1 MISAS
6 RTSRWCAL
14 VLLPLAASAPAQ
26 EVQDLGAI
34 RRAGELFV
42 QEQTRNLPGR
52 VEITV
57 AAPDPRNRLRQCQKL
72 EAFLAPG
79 VKLWGN
85 ANVGVRC
92 LQPEPWTVYLPA
104 TVRVFADAVV
114 LSRPVPR
121 NHPLAA
127 ADLRLQNLDLTQQ
140 PAGVLTDPAPAL
152 GRLTVV
158 ALPAGHVLKIDQLR
172 APAAVTY
179 GQTVRIVFRGEG
191 FRISSEG
198 RALGNAATGEQVQVR
213 AASGKVLR
221 GTVQAPGVVEVR

>member
-6 RTSRWCAL
+6 RALRWLGL
-14 VLLPLAASAPAQ
+14 VLLPLAGGAPAQ
-26 EVQDLGAI
+26 DAQDLAEI
-34 RRAGELFV
+34 RRAGEAFV
-42 QEQTRNLPGR
+42 QAQTRDLPGR
-52 VEITV
+52 VEATV
-57 AAPDPRNRLRQCQKL
+57 AAPDPRTRLRRCEELQ
-72 EAFLAPG
+72 AFLPPG

-92 LQPEPWTVYLPA
+92 LQPEPWTVYLPT
-104 TVRVFADAVV
+104 TVRVFADVVV
-114 LSRPVPR
+114 LTRPVAR

-127 ADLRLQNLDLTQQ
+127 ADVRLQNLDLTRQ
-140 PAGVLTDPAPAL
+140 PAGVLTDPAPVL

-158 ALPAGHVLKIDQLR
+158 ALPAGHVLQVDQLR
-172 APAAVTY
+172 AAATVTY
-179 GQTVRIVFRGEG
+179 GQTVRIVFMGDG

-221 GTVQAPGVVEVR
+221 GTVQAPGVVVVR